1 MSRRTSSRRS
11 AAGAGSVLDRSGEG
25 FLDKDEAL
33 VRMIHRDFGGP
44 LFGHVL
50 RLTGNDRQWA
60 EDVVQET
67 LVRAWRNAD
76 RLDREPGMLRAW
88 LYTVARRIVID
99 GRRSLSARPREVD
112 VAPLALVP
120 VPDRS
125 EQALSAMVV
134 ADALRGL
141 RAEHREALEETYLR
155 DRTVNE
161 AANVLGVPPGTV
173 KSRVFYALRALR
185 RALRDGEGT

>member
-1 MSRRTSSRRS
+1 MSRRPTPRRV
-11 AAGAGSVLDRSGEG
+11 AAGAEGVSDRTGGG
-25 FLDKDEAL
+25 FPDRDEAL
-33 VRMIHRDFGGP
+33 VRMIHREFGGA

-99 GRRSLSARPREVD
+99 GRRSHSARPREVD

-125 EQALSAMVV
+125 EQSLSAMVV
-134 ADALRGL
+134 ADALQGL
-141 RAEHREALEETYLR
+141 RVEHREALEETYLR

-161 AANVLGVPPGTV
+161 AASVLGVPPGTV

-185 RALRDGEGT
+185 RVLREGE

>member
-1 MSRRTSSRRS
+1 
-11 AAGAGSVLDRSGEG
+11 
-25 FLDKDEAL
+25 
-33 VRMIHRDFGGP
+33 
-44 LFGHVL
+44 
-50 RLTGNDRQWA
+50 
-60 EDVVQET
+60 
-67 LVRAWRNAD
+67 
-76 RLDREPGMLRAW
+76 MLRAW

-185 RALRDGEGT
+185 RALRDGEG

>member
-1 MSRRTSSRRS
+1 MCAVSRRS
-11 AAGAGSVLDRSGEG
+11 RLDFAGAEDVADRS
-25 FLDKDEAL
+25 EAL
-33 VRMIHRDFGGP
+33 VKMLYREFGGA

-50 RLTGNDRQWA
+50 HLTGNDRQWA

-99 GRRSLSARPREVD
+99 GRRSHSARPKEVD
-112 VAPLALVP
+112 AAPLEAMP
-120 VPDRS
+120 VPDGS
-125 EQALSAMVV
+125 EKSLSAMVI
-134 ADALRGL
+134 ADALQGL
-141 RAEHREALEETYLR
+141 SAEHREALAETYLR

-161 AANVLGVPPGTV
+161 AAAVLGVPPGTV
-173 KSRVFYALRALR
+173 KSRVYYALRALR
-185 RALRDGEGT
+185 QQLRDGE

>member
-1 MSRRTSSRRS
+1 MCAVSRRS
-11 AAGAGSVLDRSGEG
+11 RLELAGTEDASGDRS
-25 FLDKDEAL
+25 EAL
-33 VRMIHRDFGGP
+33 VRMLYREFGGA

-50 RLTGNDRQWA
+50 HLTGNDRQWA

-99 GRRSLSARPREVD
+99 GRRSHSARPKEVD
-112 VAPLALVP
+112 PAPLEAMP
-120 VPDRS
+120 IPDGS
-125 EQALSAMVV
+125 EKSLSAMVV
-134 ADALRGL
+134 ADALQGL
-141 RAEHREALEETYLR
+141 SPEHREALAETYLR

-161 AANVLGVPPGTV
+161 AAAVLGVPPGTV
-173 KSRVFYALRALR
+173 KSRVYYALRALR
-185 RALRDGEGT
+185 QQLRDGE

>member
-1 MSRRTSSRRS
+1 
-11 AAGAGSVLDRSGEG
+11 
-25 FLDKDEAL
+25 
-33 VRMIHRDFGGP
+33 MIHRDFGGA

-99 GRRSLSARPREVD
+99 GRRSHSARPREVD

-125 EQALSAMVV
+125 EQALSKMVV
-134 ADALRGL
+134 ADALQGL

-161 AANVLGVPPGTV
+161 AAHVLGVPPGTV

-185 RALRDGEGT
+185 RVLRDGEG

>member
-1 MSRRTSSRRS
+1 MCAVSRRS
-11 AAGAGSVLDRSGEG
+11 RLDLAGAEDVSDRN
-25 FLDKDEAL
+25 EAL
-33 VRMIHRDFGGP
+33 VRMLYREFGGA

-50 RLTGNDRQWA
+50 HLTGNDRQWA

-99 GRRSLSARPREVD
+99 GRRSHSARPREVD
-112 VAPLALVP
+112 AAPLEAMP
-120 VPDRS
+120 IPDGS
-125 EQALSAMVV
+125 EKSLSAMVV
-134 ADALRGL
+134 AEALQGL
-141 RAEHREALEETYLR
+141 SPEHREALAETYLR

-161 AANVLGVPPGTV
+161 AAAVLGVPPGTV
-173 KSRVFYALRALR
+173 KSRVYYALRALR
-185 RALRDGEGT
+185 QQLRDGE

>member
-1 MSRRTSSRRS
+1 
-11 AAGAGSVLDRSGEG
+11 
-25 FLDKDEAL
+25 
-33 VRMIHRDFGGP
+33 
-44 LFGHVL
+44 
-50 RLTGNDRQWA
+50 
-60 EDVVQET
+60 
-67 LVRAWRNAD
+67 
-76 RLDREPGMLRAW
+76 MLRAW

-99 GRRSLSARPREVD
+99 GRRSHSARPREVD

-125 EQALSAMVV
+125 EQALSKMVV
-134 ADALRGL
+134 ADALQGL

-161 AANVLGVPPGTV
+161 AAHVLGVPPGTV

-185 RALRDGEGT
+185 RVLRDGEG

>member
-1 MSRRTSSRRS
+1 MIRRQSTKLDL
-11 AAGAGSVLDRSGEG
+11 AGAASANG
-25 FLDKDEAL
+25 DEAL
-33 VRMIHRDFGGP
+33 VRMLYREYGGA

-50 RLTGNDRQWA
+50 HLTGHDRQWA

-88 LYTVARRIVID
+88 LFTVARRIVID
-99 GRRSLSARPREVD
+99 GRRNHSARPREVD

-125 EQALSAMVV
+125 EQSLSAMVV
-134 ADALRGL
+134 TDALQGL
-141 RAEHREALEETYLR
+141 RVEHREAIEETYLR
-155 DRTVNE
+155 GRTINE
-161 AANVLGVPPGTV
+161 AAEVLGIPPGTV
-173 KSRVFYALRALR
+173 KSRVYYALRALR
-185 RALRDGEGT
+185 NTLRDGE

>member
-1 MSRRTSSRRS
+1 MGVIYITFDELDLMGSRCVPMSRRTSSRRS

-76 RLDREPGMLRAW
+76 RLDRESIGVRAW
-88 LYTVARRIVID
+88 LYTVARNLVID
-99 GRRSLSARPREVD
+99 GRRSSKVRPHEVD
-112 VAPLALVP
+112 AASLETMTI
-120 VPDRS
+120 PD
-125 EQALSAMVV
+125 
-134 ADALRGL
+134 D
-141 RAEHREALEETYLR
+141 
-155 DRTVNE
+155 
-161 AANVLGVPPGTV
+161 
-173 KSRVFYALRALR
+173 
-185 RALRDGEGT
+185 